1 MAKNKLQMISLLL
14 SSTVVVSW
22 GVMNINIPAM
32 AKVFSDVPL
41 AMVEN
46 SATVSSLFIMIAVL
60 LSHRIAKKLGY
71 KQTIVAGLSL
81 VVVSGLIPLL
91 VDNFYVIFISRATLG
106 FGIGMFQ
113 ALLVSLNKY
122 FYTGETRT
130 RMFGYQSAF
139 EGLGGVTLTFIAGQ
153 LVRLGWQGIFWIYL
167 LVIPVIILFILF
179 VPAVAADDLVAKSK
193 LEATGSN
200 SNPGTKKNAI
210 HDLMPAVKYIVL
222 VFVLAIM
229 YMILGIKA
237 TALILEKG
245 IGSATDG
252 ATVLLLVGVGAMS
265 SGFVFGK
272 ITKRT
277 KDLTLP
283 LGYLTLALAMFLVGS
298 ASNILVMSI
307 GGLLAGFSF
316 RTIFPYLLNHVNS
329 GKFQNSGLITSLLLV
344 ALNLGTFAS
353 PYGAMILSRIS
364 GSDTILAIFY
374 LIAGILVVMAGGSLL
389 GNRIVRLAKEKIAQG
404 EAKSNISKQEA
415 GEF

>member
-1 MAKNKLQMISLLL
+1 MTKQKLQMISLLL

-22 GVMNINIPAM
+22 GIMNINIPAM
-32 AKVFSDVPL
+32 ANVFYDVPL

-46 SATVSSLFIMIAVL
+46 LATVSSLFIMIAVL
-60 LSHRIAKKLGY
+60 LSHRIARTLGY
-71 KQTIVAGLSL
+71 KQTIVTGLSL
-81 VVVSGLIPLL
+81 VVVSGLVPLL

-122 FYTGETRT
+122 FYAGETRT

-179 VPAVAADDLVAKSK
+179 VPAVATDDIVAKSK
-193 LEATGSN
+193 QEAAKSGSN
-200 SNPGTKKNAI
+200 SGTNKSVFN
-210 HDLMPAVKYIVL
+210 DLLPAAKYIVL

-237 TALILEKG
+237 TDLILEKG

-265 SGFVFGK
+265 SGFVFGRLTR
-272 ITKRT
+272 ITNN
-277 KDLTLP
+277 LTLP
-283 LGYLTLALAMFLVGS
+283 LGYLTMAVAMFLVGS
-298 ASNILVMSI
+298 AGNIMVMSL

-353 PYGAMILSRIS
+353 PYGAMILSRIA
-364 GSDTILAIFY
+364 GSDMIVAIFY

-389 GNRIVRLAKEKIAQG
+389 GNRIVRLAKEKVGQR
-404 EAKSNISKQEA
+404 EAKSNISKHEA

>member
-1 MAKNKLQMISLLL
+1 MNKQKLQMISLLL

-32 AKVFSDVPL
+32 ARVFNDVPL

-46 SATVSSLFIMIAVL
+46 LATVSSLFIMIAVL
-60 LSHRIAKKLGY
+60 LSHRIARILGY
-71 KQTIVAGLSL
+71 KRTIVTGLAL
-81 VVVSGLIPLL
+81 VVVSGLVPLL

-122 FYTGETRT
+122 FYSGETRT

-179 VPAVAADDLVAKSK
+179 VPAVTTEDIIAKSN
-193 LEATGSN
+193 LEAAKSD
-200 SNPGTKKNAI
+200 SNPKTNGNAF
-210 HDLMPAVKYIVL
+210 HDMLPAVKYIAL

-237 TALILEKG
+237 TALIIEKG

-265 SGFVFGK
+265 SGFVFGRLTRV
-272 ITKRT
+272 TKN
-277 KDLTLP
+277 LTLP
-283 LGYLTLALAMFLVGS
+283 LGYLTLALAMFLVGT
-298 ASNILVMSI
+298 AGNIMVMSL

-353 PYGAMILSRIS
+353 PYGAMVLSRIA
-364 GSDTILAIFY
+364 GSDAIATIFH
-374 LIAGILVVMAGGSLL
+374 LITAILVVMAGGSLL
-389 GNRIVRLAKEKIAQG
+389 GGKIMNLAKFEIARNG
-404 EAKSNISKQEA
+404 SLDNISNEEA
-415 GEF
+415 GEC